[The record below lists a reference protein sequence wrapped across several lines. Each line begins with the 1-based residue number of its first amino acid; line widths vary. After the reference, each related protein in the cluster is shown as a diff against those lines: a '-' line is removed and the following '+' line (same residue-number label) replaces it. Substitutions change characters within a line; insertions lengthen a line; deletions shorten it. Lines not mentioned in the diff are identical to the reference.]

1 MKQVYLDYNA
11 TTPVAPS
18 VLEALEPFL
27 TTHFG
32 NPSSSH
38 ALGRAAAEAI
48 EDARMQV
55 AALLGVDREEIVFTS
70 GGTDSNNLA
79 VQGVMLADGSNGHLI
94 ISSIEHPA
102 VTEPARFL
110 ERLGFDVSVVPG
122 GTSGVVDPAEIAS
135 ALQPDTKLV
144 SVMHANNEIGT
155 IQPLSEIAAICQEHS
170 VLLHTDASQS
180 VGKIRTCP
188 QELGVDLLTVAGH
201 KLYAPKGIG
210 ALYVREGL
218 HLEPVLHGGDQENG
232 MRGGTENTAFIVGLG
247 QACKL
252 AAGCLDESAVRM
264 AELRDRL
271 HAGIEAAIERPVPI
285 NGGSAPRLPNTLSV
299 RLPGIVGYEL
309 LARCPEICASTG
321 SACHSGVRE
330 MSPVLAELGLSPE
343 QAAETLRLSVGW
355 YTSEDDID
363 YAVAAIANAWQA
375 TAEAAP

>member
-55 AALLGVDREEIVFTS
+55 ASLLGVNREEIVFTS
-70 GGTDSNNLA
+70 GGTDSDNLA
-79 VQGVMLADGSNGHLI
+79 IKGVMLADDSPGHLV

-102 VTEPARFL
+102 VTQPARFL
-110 ERLGFDVSVVPG
+110 ERLGHDLTIVP
-122 GTSGVVDPAEIAS
+122 V
-135 ALQPDTKLV
+135 QPDGVIDPDNIARAIRPDTRLV

-155 IQPLSEIAAICQEHS
+155 IQPLAEIAACCQEHS
-170 VLLHTDASQS
+170 VLLHTDAAQS

-188 QELGVDLLTVAGH
+188 QELGVDLLTIAGH

-252 AAGCLDESAVRM
+252 AAGCLDESSRRM

-271 HAGIEAAIERPVPI
+271 YRGIQQAIDRPVPV
-285 NGGSAPRLPNTLSV
+285 NGGDAPRLPNTLSV
-299 RLPGIVGYEL
+299 RLPGIVGHEL
-309 LARCPEICASTG
+309 LARCPEIYGSTG
-321 SACHSGVRE
+321 SACHSDVRQ
-330 MSPVLAELGLSPE
+330 MSPVLADLGLSPAE
-343 QAAETLRLSVGW
+343 AAETLRLSVGW
-355 YTSEDDID
+355 YTSQDDID
-363 YAVAAIANAWQA
+363 YAVAAIASAWQA
-375 TAEAAP
+375 TAHTA